1 MKRIQSLTLF
11 LGLAATLMTASCS
24 KEYVNPNAASDVSVL
39 GSPKGLMGVAVGV
52 QRTYA
57 LSIHPSMMSAVGLST
72 GETFVLNIG
81 NISEANLFNGGASVD
96 GNNGLLGS
104 IWISNCKAIYDANTV
119 LAGAQ
124 NLNDAGYRSGL
135 IGYASIFKALAIGN
149 LSMLWENI
157 PDTIGA
163 PVGAPTK
170 FITRAAGY
178 ARAVATIDKA
188 LAAISAAPIS
198 TLFNSDLPAGVDI
211 VNTLQALRA
220 RYNLYAGNIT
230 GAQAA
235 ANAVDLT
242 KTSVLNYESLNP
254 NPVFINVTSSN
265 NVYAP
270 IDSTFGLPVG
280 IRPDVTDARIPF
292 YTSIAASGT
301 PRFRLNGFWNSATRS
316 IPLYLPDE
324 VRLMRAE
331 CLLRQSAPDVV
342 AAKALIDAVL
352 QQTAASDP
360 LGIGANIAAGYTG
373 PTDAASLLTEVYRNR
388 CIELYISSN
397 KLEDMRRFG
406 RANAEMKRR
415 NMPYPF
421 RERDNNPNTPADPTF

>member
-1 MKRIQSLTLF
+1 MKRIQSFTLF
-11 LGLAATLMTASCS
+11 FLLAATLITASCS
-24 KEYVNPNAASDVSVL
+24 KEYVNPNAASDVLVL

-57 LSIHPSMMSAVGLST
+57 LSIHPSMMSAVGLTT

-119 LAGAQ
+119 IAGAQ
-124 NLNDAGYRSGL
+124 KLSDAGYRSGL
-135 IGYASIFKALAIGN
+135 IGYASIFKALALGN
-149 LSMLWENI
+149 LSMLWDNI

-163 PVGAPTK
+163 PVSEPTK
-170 FITRAAGY
+170 FIPRATGY
-178 ARAVATIDKA
+178 ARAVAAIDRA
-188 LAAISAAPIS
+188 LAAISTAPITS
-198 TLFNSDLPAGVDI
+198 QFNSDLPAGVDI
-211 VNTLQALRA
+211 INTLQALKA
-220 RYNLYAGNIT
+220 RYNLYAGNIP

-242 KTSVLNYESLNP
+242 KSSVMNYEALNP

-292 YTSIAASGT
+292 YTAIAATGT
-301 PRFRLNGFWNSATRS
+301 PRFRLNGFWYSSTRA

-331 CLLRQSAPDVV
+331 CLLRQTTPDP
-342 AAKALIDAVL
+342 AAAEAIIDAVL

-360 LGIGANIAAGYTG
+360 LGVGANIAAGYTG
-373 PTDAASLLTEVYRNR
+373 ATDAASLLTEVYRNR

>member
-24 KEYVNPNAASDVSVL
+24 KEYLNPNAASDVSVL

-57 LSIHPSMMSAVGLST
+57 LSIHPSMMSAVGLTT

-163 PVGAPTK
+163 PVSAPTK

-270 IDSTFGLPVG
+270 IDSTLGLPVG
-280 IRPDVTDARIPF
+280 IRPDLTDARIPF
-292 YTSIAASGT
+292 YTSIAATGT
-301 PRFRLNGFWNSATRS
+301 PRFRMNGFWNSATRS
-316 IPLYLPDE
+316 IPVYLPDE

-331 CLLRQSAPDVV
+331 CLLRQTTPDPA
-342 AAKALIDAVL
+342 AAKTIIDAVL

-360 LGIGANIAAGYTG
+360 LGVGANLAAGYTG
-373 PTDAASLLTEVYRNR
+373 ATDAASLLTEVYRNR

>member
-24 KEYVNPNAASDVSVL
+24 KEYLNPNAASDVSVL

-57 LSIHPSMMSAVGLST
+57 LSIHPSMMSAVGLTT

-119 LAGAQ
+119 LAGSQ

-163 PVGAPTK
+163 PVSAPTK

-270 IDSTFGLPVG
+270 IDSTLGLPVG
-280 IRPDVTDARIPF
+280 IRPDLTDARIPF
-292 YTSIAASGT
+292 YTSIAATGT
-301 PRFRLNGFWNSATRS
+301 PRFRMNGFWNSATRS
-316 IPLYLPDE
+316 IPVYLPDE

-331 CLLRQSAPDVV
+331 CLLRQTTPDPA
-342 AAKALIDAVL
+342 AAKTIIDAVL

-360 LGIGANIAAGYTG
+360 LGVGANLAAGYTG
-373 PTDAASLLTEVYRNR
+373 ATDAASLLTEVYRNR

>member
-11 LGLAATLMTASCS
+11 LGLAAMLITASCS

-57 LSIHPSMMSAVGLST
+57 LSIHPSMMSAVGLTT

-124 NLNDAGYRSGL
+124 NLTDAGYRSGL

-149 LSMLWENI
+149 LSMLWDNI

-188 LAAISAAPIS
+188 LATISAAPIS
-198 TLFNSDLPAGVDI
+198 SLFNSDLPAGVDI

-220 RYNLYAGNIT
+220 RYNLYAGNIA
-230 GAQAA
+230 GALAA

-292 YTSIAASGT
+292 YTTIAASGT
-301 PRFRLNGFWNSATRS
+301 PRFRLNGFWNSATRA
-316 IPLYLPDE
+316 IPIYLPDE

-342 AAKALIDAVL
+342 AAEALIDAVL
-352 QQTAASDP
+352 QQTAAGDL
-360 LGIGANIAAGYTG
+360 LGVGANLAAGYTG
-373 PTDAASLLTEVYRNR
+373 ATDAASLLTEVYRNR

>member
-170 FITRAAGY
+170 FISRAAGY
-178 ARAVATIDKA
+178 ARAVSTIDKA
-188 LAAISAAPIS
+188 LATISAAPIS

-220 RYNLYAGNIT
+220 RYNLYAGNIA

-242 KTSVLNYESLNP
+242 KTSVMNYESLNP
-254 NPVFINVTSSN
+254 NQVFINVTSSN

-292 YTSIAASGT
+292 YTTIAASGT
-301 PRFRLNGFWNSATRS
+301 PRFRLNGFWNSATRA
-316 IPLYLPDE
+316 IPIYLPDE

-331 CLLRQSAPDVV
+331 CLLRQTTPDPA
-342 AAKALIDAVL
+342 AAKTIIDAVL

-360 LGIGANIAAGYTG
+360 LGVGANLAAGYTG
-373 PTDAASLLTEVYRNR
+373 ATDAASLLTEVYRNR

>member
-24 KEYVNPNAASDVSVL
+24 KEYLNPNAASDVLVL

-57 LSIHPSMMSAVGLST
+57 LSIHPSMMSAVGLTT

-163 PVGAPTK
+163 PVSAPTK

-270 IDSTFGLPVG
+270 IDSTLGLPVG
-280 IRPDVTDARIPF
+280 IRPDLTDARIPF
-292 YTSIAASGT
+292 YTSIAATGT
-301 PRFRLNGFWNSATRS
+301 PRFRMNGFWNSATRS

-331 CLLRQSAPDVV
+331 CLLRQTTPDPA
-342 AAKALIDAVL
+342 AAKTIIDGVL

-373 PTDAASLLTEVYRNR
+373 ATDAASLLTEVYRNR

>member
-188 LAAISAAPIS
+188 LATISAAPIS

-211 VNTLQALRA
+211 LNTLQALRA